1 MWVFFLFQYFLFLS
15 KINQMKKLC
24 FLVVALIAMY
34 GSVNAQKGFH
44 LIAKAGANY
53 GKIKGQAFKD
63 GYNLGYHLGG
73 SFEWDLSKKI
83 GIQPEVLFSQV
94 SSDGTTPNQ
103 EAKLNYLSIPILLR
117 INIGKTLTLNLG
129 PEYSILMS
137 QENTVLGNASNA
149 FKDGN
154 FAAVAGIQL
163 NLKSLRAHARYNIGM
178 SNINDLGNAD
188 SYKSEQIQLGVGIKI
203 F

>member
-1 MWVFFLFQYFLFLS
+1 
-15 KINQMKKLC
+15 MKKLC

-137 QENTVLGNASNA
+137 QENTVLSNASNA

-163 NLKSLRAHARYNIGM
+163 NLKSLRAHARYNIGL
-178 SNINDLGNAD
+178 SDINQLGKAD

>member
-1 MWVFFLFQYFLFLS
+1 
-15 KINQMKKLC
+15 MKKLSIL
-24 FLVVALIAMY
+24 FIAVLAIY
-34 GSVNAQKGFH
+34 GTVQAQKGFH
-44 LIAKAGANY
+44 LIAKGGANY
-53 GKIKGQAFKD
+53 GKIKGQAFKN

-73 SFEWDLSKKI
+73 SFEWDFSKKL

-103 EAKLNYLSIPILLR
+103 NAQLNYLSIPILLR
-117 INIGKTLTLNLG
+117 INIGKLLTLNLG

-137 QENTVLGNASNA
+137 QENTVLGNAGNA

-154 FAAVAGIQL
+154 FAMIGGIQL
-163 NLKSLRAHARYNIGM
+163 NLKTLRAHARYNIGL
-178 SNINDLGNAD
+178 SDINQLGNAD
-188 SYKSEQIQLGVGIKI
+188 AYKSEQIQLGVGIKI